1 MMIRKHTDAC
11 EPPEEAG
18 PVFWWQSDTAGKQIP
33 GLKIANLWVP
43 IQIGIK
49 AGIAI
54 EIG

>member
-1 MMIRKHTDAC
+1 MIRKHTYAC

-18 PVFWWQSDTAGKQIP
+18 LVFWWQSDTAGKQIP
-33 GLKIANLWVP
+33 GLKIAKLWVP